1 MIFNSNKKKWMK
13 EGDDNP
19 KGKQNVNL
27 MNPKEICLYRVG
39 LKQQPLII
47 MFLFALKVLIHV
59 FPRDC

>member
-1 MIFNSNKKKWMK
+1 MK

-47 MFLFALKVLIHV
+47 MFLSALKVLIHV